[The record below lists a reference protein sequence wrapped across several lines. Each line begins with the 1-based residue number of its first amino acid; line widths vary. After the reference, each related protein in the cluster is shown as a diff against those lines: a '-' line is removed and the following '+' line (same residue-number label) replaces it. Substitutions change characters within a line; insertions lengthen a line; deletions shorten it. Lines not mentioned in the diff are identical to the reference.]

1 MILKLLFRL
10 LDSVTNL
17 SVVPEEEEIEKD
29 GWEDQLPINGDDNNN
44 TNEKKLELSLPI
56 VIELIN
62 SLWYLLLSKTE
73 VICYIVIFMNQV
85 KLPSV

>member
-1 MILKLLFRL
+1 MILKLLLRL

>member
-1 MILKLLFRL
+1 M
-10 LDSVTNL
+10 

-29 GWEDQLPINGDDNNN
+29 GWDDQLPMNGDDNNN
-44 TNEKKLELSLPI
+44 TNDAKKFELSLPI
-56 VIELIN
+56 MIELIN

-85 KLPSV
+85 RLFSV